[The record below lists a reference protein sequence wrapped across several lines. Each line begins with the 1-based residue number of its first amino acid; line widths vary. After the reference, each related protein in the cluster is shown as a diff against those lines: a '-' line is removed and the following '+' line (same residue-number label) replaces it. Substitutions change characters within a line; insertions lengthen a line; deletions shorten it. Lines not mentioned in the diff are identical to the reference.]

1 MYRRKEMWTRGPD
14 WELVYHRLK
23 YWSASL
29 SDFNVPPSVK
39 KSWTYMKGNFLHAAG
54 GLCFW
59 SHSCPLNCPNCP
71 NLVSKCLHL
80 HVKYFPW
87 SRRYTGHKYTLYLP
101 SSSTTNKKFSFPS
114 LFGPPLNSWAEK
126 QSREEKSIFLEETWP
141 LGPDYQA
148 MTSVRFYFQ
157 FSLSLKIYRTH
168 RKWSRWT
175 FFLPILGWMKMP
187 RLYTPLCHN
196 SGSNPYSVVGSADVT
211 QWHVYR
217 QEYHI

>member
-1 MYRRKEMWTRGPD
+1 MCFNQNIFIWTISFVHEIALEMYRRKEMWTRGPD

-71 NLVSKCLHL
+71 NLLSKCLHL

-148 MTSVRFYFQ
+148 MTSVKFFFHNDDYH
-157 FSLSLKIYRTH
+157 LKITEHTDYDH
-168 RKWSRWT
+168 
-175 FFLPILGWMKMP
+175 
-187 RLYTPLCHN
+187 
-196 SGSNPYSVVGSADVT
+196 SGF
-211 QWHVYR
+211 
-217 QEYHI
+217 